1 MTNEEYYRN
10 WAAEYERSAEVIQ
23 GNIDKLKEKAKTAN
37 IGELQAIGGDIS
49 TQRPSMTAGASHRNL
64 SGRPKENAERRR
76 QFENKNCKLR
86 YGQ

>member
-1 MTNEEYYRN
+1 MTNKEYYRN

-49 TQRPSMTAGASHRNL
+49 TLTASLYDCRGIAQEL
-64 SGRPKENAERRR
+64 LKKAERERR
-76 QFENKNCKLR
+76 KAAAV
-86 YGQ
+86 

>member
-1 MTNEEYYRN
+1 MTHEEYYRR

-49 TQRPSMTAGASHRNL
+49 TLTASLYDCRGIAQEL
-64 SGRPKENAERRR
+64 LKKAERERR
-76 QFENKNCKLR
+76 KAAAV
-86 YGQ
+86 

>member
-1 MTNEEYYRN
+1 MTHEEYYRR

-49 TQRPSMTAGASHRNL
+49 TLTASLYDCRGIAQELIR
-64 SGRPKENAERRR
+64 KAERERR
-76 QFENKNCKLR
+76 KAAAV
-86 YGQ
+86 